1 MTLQTKTKQSKNK
14 NKNKTESKQN
24 ENKNKTESKQNE
36 NKNKN
41 KHQFSIISF
50 EQGRKQAHAS
60 FFQVVKFG
68 DDIFIEMFSQ
78 DNVHSK
84 YLEPDFI

>member
-1 MTLQTKTKQSKNK
+1 LDQSKEDDASNK
-14 NKNKTESKQN
+14 NKAKQ
-24 ENKNKTESKQNE
+24 NKNK